1 MSHEVEPHLSPERAD
16 RFATTHWSMVV
27 RAGRGH
33 TPGANRALATLC
45 ENYWFPLYAFVRR
58 AGHAADEAQ
67 DLTQAFFAE
76 LLAKDVLAVA
86 DPQRGKF
93 RSFLQAA
100 VKHFLAKEHR
110 RQGAQKRGG
119 HQSVLSLDF
128 QSGEER
134 YRRLEPADNLTPERL
149 YEKRWALAL
158 LDLVF
163 VRLRAEFSAA
173 GKLPLFECLKLFLAG
188 RPSDISYLAVAE
200 EVGMSEGAVKV
211 AVHRLRRRYRD
222 LLKEEIAQTVTG
234 PDELDDEL
242 RDLWTALASGK

>member
-1 MSHEVEPHLSPERAD
+1 MSHGSEPKPSPPRAD

-27 RAGRGH
+27 HAGRGR
-33 TPGANRALATLC
+33 TPGASRALATLC

-58 AGHAADEAQ
+58 AGHSADEAQ

-76 LLAKDVLAVA
+76 ILAKDVLAVA

-100 VKHFLAKEHR
+100 IKHFLAKER
-110 RQGAQKRGG
+110 RRRGAQKRGG
-119 HQSVLSLDF
+119 RQSVLSLDF

-173 GKLPLFECLKLFLAG
+173 GKLPLFDRLKQFLAG
-188 RPSDISYLAVAE
+188 RPDNVSYREVAGE
-200 EVGMSEGAVKV
+200 LGMTEDAVKV

-222 LLKEEIAQTVTG
+222 LLKDEIAQTVTDPEG
-234 PDELDDEL
+234 LDDEL
-242 RDLWTALASGK
+242 RDLRAALASGK

>member
-1 MSHEVEPHLSPERAD
+1 MSHDYDLQPLPPRAD

-33 TPGANRALATLC
+33 TPGATRALALLC

-58 AGHAADEAQ
+58 SGHATDEAQ

-93 RSFLQAA
+93 RSFLQASL
-100 VKHFLAKEHR
+100 KHFLANEQR
-110 RQGAQKRGG
+110 RQAAQKRGG
-119 HQSVLSLDF
+119 RQSVLSLDF

-134 YRRLEPADNLTPERL
+134 YRCLEPADHLTPERL
-149 YEKRWALAL
+149 YERRWALAL
-158 LDLVF
+158 LDLVLA
-163 VRLRAEFSAA
+163 RLRAEFSAA
-173 GKLPLFECLKLFLAG
+173 EKLPLFERLKPFLAG
-188 RPSDISYLAVAE
+188 HPHGLSYQAVAADL
-200 EVGMSEGAVKV
+200 GMTEGAVKV

-222 LLKEEIAQTVTG
+222 LLKEEIAQTVAG
-234 PDELDDEL
+234 PDEFNDEL
-242 RDLWTALASGK
+242 RDLWAALASGR